1 MDSNEYIKKT
11 IDETAKRHTQL
22 ELLKKVRVYET
33 KRMDID
39 AVKENTFRRKYEYD
53 EDYGTESFNK
63 EVQKQKNK
71 LVEIKKRKF
80 KNCLIKFA
88 IATTIIAGTVGTASY
103 VKGYKKGFNNG
114 KKVTTESIEKEY
126 LKKNDLST
134 APNIIVDKWADASIS
149 KFDEYIQNKFIDGV
163 DIITYFRNKIV
174 HPSRK
179 RNKATLYVK
188 QFIAEK
194 KHNIL
199 LVMDTGL
206 KMKADTS
213 KHQKK
218 KDVALFTAGTIG
230 YLAIKNSDYVG
241 MIHNNLSKIE
251 YQPFKSNLYNLE
263 EYLCNYDKNYSS
275 EGNDINSILE
285 FVYKNIHKK
294 MITFIITDIDG
305 VNNIRTDTLKKLNQ
319 KSDVLVVNID
329 DNYMIG
335 DEVYDI
341 DDDRY
346 ISKSFLNDPKL
357 HEMEREIRTSL
368 LKKNKLKLKKK
379 NTSFISIDS
388 IENINFNIIKLL
400 EEHKNV
406 GIN

>member
-1 MDSNEYIKKT
+1 MKLNYVNKIKANISIYSSKKSTNLLDGTYKSIYRGKSMNFENLREYVMNDDIK
-11 IDETAKRHTQL
+11 
-22 ELLKKVRVYET
+22 
-33 KRMDID
+33 DID
-39 AVKENTFRRKYEYD
+39 WK
-53 EDYGTESFNK
+53 
-63 EVQKQKNK
+63 
-71 LVEIKKRKF
+71 
-80 KNCLIKFA
+80 
-88 IATTIIAGTVGTASY
+88 ASARS
-103 VKGYKKGFNNG
+103 G
-114 KKVTTESIEKEY
+114 
-126 LKKNDLST
+126 
-134 APNIIVDKWADASIS
+134 
-149 KFDEYIQNKFIDGV
+149 
-163 DIITYFRNKIV
+163 
-174 HPSRK
+174 
-179 RNKATLYVK
+179 TLYVK

-218 KDVALFTAGTIG
+218 KDVALFAAGTIG

-319 KSDVLVVNID
+319 KSDVLVINID

-379 NTSFISIDS
+379 NISFISIDS

-400 EEHKNV
+400 EEHKNA

>member
-1 MDSNEYIKKT
+1 MKLNYVNKIKANISIYSSKKSTNLLDGTYKSVYRGKSMNFENLREYVMNDDIK
-11 IDETAKRHTQL
+11 
-22 ELLKKVRVYET
+22 
-33 KRMDID
+33 DID
-39 AVKENTFRRKYEYD
+39 WK
-53 EDYGTESFNK
+53 
-63 EVQKQKNK
+63 
-71 LVEIKKRKF
+71 
-80 KNCLIKFA
+80 
-88 IATTIIAGTVGTASY
+88 ASARS
-103 VKGYKKGFNNG
+103 G
-114 KKVTTESIEKEY
+114 
-126 LKKNDLST
+126 
-134 APNIIVDKWADASIS
+134 
-149 KFDEYIQNKFIDGV
+149 
-163 DIITYFRNKIV
+163 
-174 HPSRK
+174 
-179 RNKATLYVK
+179 TLYVK

-357 HEMEREIRTSL
+357 HEMERKIRTSL